1 MSCVTETGQTREK
14 VRSEK
19 VFFGF
24 FFYNNKLSALARCIN
39 IAQIIN
45 SCVCA
50 PSNNDN

>member
-19 VFFGF
+19 VFF
-24 FFYNNKLSALARCIN
+24 FYNNNLSALARCIN

-50 PSNNDN
+50 PSDNDN